1 MSTAEQ
7 IKKKLE
13 EFGDDVFYGAV
24 PVTSFADDDPWNF
37 ITFQREPVKVSKNA
51 TSIARSY
58 CVVVSRES
66 EIPEGF
72 EEEIIEAVT
81 SIPGI
86 KLATDVDVEYSYAIN
101 PNSHVS
107 VEACEIHF
115 RKGEKL

>member
-1 MSTAEQ
+1 MATTAEQ
-7 IKKKLE
+7 IRKKLE
-13 EFGDDVFYGAV
+13 AFDDVFYGAV
-24 PVTSFADDDPWNF
+24 PVTSFGDDDPWDF
-37 ITFQREPVKVSKNA
+37 ITFQREPVKVSRNA
-51 TSIARSY
+51 TSIARAY

-66 EIPEGF
+66 EIPEGL
-72 EEEIIEAVT
+72 EEEVIEAVT

-86 KLATDVDVEYSYAIN
+86 KLATDVDIEYSYAIN